1 MEENRRYLS
10 QGRGKKKHGLRLL
23 VDVVCALVSV
33 GTVPKSKT
41 NR

>member
-10 QGRGKKKHGLRLL
+10 QDRGKNKHGLRLL
-23 VDVVCALVSV
+23 VDVVFALVSV